1 MSKDLYTPTHTNR
14 VGNISVKNLKT
25 FLHRDFFE
33 GDDTNLVVMGIGFAL
48 GASSILMVCALGL
61 VF

>member
-1 MSKDLYTPTHTNR
+1 M
-14 VGNISVKNLKT
+14 KNLKT

-48 GASSILMVCALGL
+48 GASSILMVCALAL
-61 VF
+61 MF